1 MALYGVGIFIG
12 GAIQLAQPALGN
24 EFHGLPGSESDL
36 WFARFI
42 GLLMIALAILLS
54 ATSREVPDKPFRSAT
69 LAFIGVNAIIAT
81 SIYQAPGIHTTG
93 RDIST
98 GIFGFVAFLFVI
110 TLPIKPIGY
119 KENLAAQS

>member
-1 MALYGVGIFIG
+1 MALYAVGIFIAG
-12 GAIQLAQPALGN
+12 FLELAQPTLAN
-24 EFHGLPGSESDL
+24 EFHGFGQSVMEI
-36 WFARFI
+36 WFTRFI

-69 LAFIGVNAIIAT
+69 LALIGVNAIIAT
-81 SIYQAPGIHTTG
+81 SLYQAPGLQTTG

-98 GIFGFVAFLFVI
+98 AIFGFVAFLFVV

-119 KENLAAQS
+119 KENKEN